1 MRAAGEVL
9 LLSCYE
15 LGRQPLAVASAAA
28 LLERAGYSPA
38 VQDLAVERLDP
49 ARLDRARLVAIS
61 VPMHTALR
69 LGVAVAGRIREAR
82 PGARICFFGLY
93 ATLNARHL
101 LEEIGAHAVIGGEF
115 EPALLDLVRSL
126 EDDSMASAARI
137 DPGPPSRAGLPSLDR
152 YARLEIDGEQRP
164 AGAVEASRG
173 CLHRCRHCPI
183 PPVYDGRLVVVPREL
198 VLEDVRRLVAAGAR
212 HVTFADPDFLNGP
225 SHSLRI
231 VRAMHDEHPGLTFD
245 FTSKVEL
252 LLRHRRLLP
261 EFRRAGAV
269 FAVSAV
275 ESLSDEVLANLDKG
289 HSSRDVFDL
298 LDAMRE
304 AGIALR
310 PTFVPFTP
318 WAGLA
323 DYERILDWIGREAL
337 WHHVDPVQMSIRLL
351 VPPGSLL
358 ERHPAMTP
366 HLGEL
371 RQHDFTWSWRHP
383 DPRMDAL
390 QQEVETI
397 VATAAG
403 EGLPAETVFGRIR
416 RASARLS
423 GIGETRVDPA
433 LADRRPPRLTEAW
446 FC

>member
-1 MRAAGEVL
+1 VRAAGEIL

-28 LLERAGYSPA
+28 LLRRAGYRPA
-38 VQDLAVERLDP
+38 VRDLSLDRLEP
-49 ARLDRARLVAIS
+49 AELGRARLVAIS

-69 LGVAVAGRIREAR
+69 LGVAVARRIRELA
-82 PGARICFFGLY
+82 PDVPLCFFGMY
-93 ATLNARHL
+93 ATLNSRYL
-101 LEEIGAHAVIGGEF
+101 LHDLGADAVIGGEF
-115 EPALLDLVRSL
+115 EQELLALARSLLDGPP
-126 EDDSMASAARI
+126 ARI
-137 DPGPPSRAGLPSLDR
+137 DPGPPSRTGLPPLER
-152 YARLEIDGEQRP
+152 YARLEIEGETRL
-164 AGAVEASRG
+164 AGAVETTRG

-183 PPVYDGRLVVVPREL
+183 PPVYAGRLVVLPRET

-225 SHSLRI
+225 THSLRI
-231 VRAMHDEHPGLTFD
+231 VRALHDEHPGLTFD

-252 LLRHRRLLP
+252 LLRHRRLLG
-261 EFRRAGAV
+261 ELRRRGAL

-289 HSSRDVFDL
+289 HTRRDVFDL

-304 AGIALR
+304 TGIALR

-318 WAGLA
+318 WAGLD
-323 DYERILDWIGREAL
+323 DYEQILDWIERESL
-337 WHHVDPVQMSIRLL
+337 WCHVDPVQLSIRLL

-358 ERHPAMTP
+358 ERHPGMTP
-366 HLGEL
+366 HLGGL
-371 RQHDFTWSWRHP
+371 RRQDFAWSWRHP
-383 DPRMDAL
+383 DPRMDDL
-390 QQEVETI
+390 QRDIEDI
-397 VATAAG
+397 VVLAAA
-403 EGLPAETVFGRIR
+403 EGSSAEKTFGRIR
-416 RASARLS
+416 RASARFS

-433 LADRRPPRLTEAW
+433 VAQRRPPRLTEAW